1 MSKRKKKMTT
11 SQLIKDIVYISLVAI
26 LFFVIVFKIGGYASD
41 FITKSSCKAVD
52 EKYIEGKKPGEGI
65 CVNIHDQIDIKK

>member
-26 LFFVIVFKIGGYASD
+26 LFFVIVFKFGGYASD

-52 EKYIEGKKPGEGI
+52 EKYDDRRQQLELIYQE
-65 CVNIHDQIDIKK
+65 NIQGLDD